1 MTVRLCSVCGRL
13 NLADFRYCPYCG
25 EAAAKGEGSETELSK
40 PGAAIA
46 VPPPEGGVGAA
57 GRFAE
62 LRRDLD
68 ALEADM
74 DALVEEGSRRGA
86 PAGERAD
93 APLPE
98 ER

>member
-25 EAAAKGEGSETELSK
+25 EAAAKGEGPEADPAAPGGGPAALSR
-40 PGAAIA
+40 
-46 VPPPEGGVGAA
+46 EGRAGAA

-86 PAGERAD
+86 LPGRRAD
-93 APLPE
+93 APLP
-98 ER
+98 